1 MYKHGSKYHDND
13 RDRLDWLG
21 STLMLL
27 QNLLGAQVLGR
38 HQRLNSDLWL
48 PYPMTG
54 GNTTFP
60 CLSSVLSPLKWA

>member
-1 MYKHGSKYHDND
+1 MVYLVKNIYVQAWEQIYHDND

-60 CLSSVLSPLKWA
+60 C